1 MRILLLH
8 EWAYQSTKHLAGPH
22 MLIGLC
28 SFTDESKM
36 TDGFYSFQLAYK
48 VYKAY
53 SLLIPDPI
61 LFKMWLKKDS
71 SCPLRF
77 ITIITETMKG
87 SIHHCLHKQVQHM
100 CI

>member
-1 MRILLLH
+1 MGPVTCASCIIKTLYGVYMAMRILLLH

-48 VYKAY
+48 V
-53 SLLIPDPI
+53 
-61 LFKMWLKKDS
+61 
-71 SCPLRF
+71 
-77 ITIITETMKG
+77 
-87 SIHHCLHKQVQHM
+87 
-100 CI
+100 